1 MLRMK
6 SDIENPGSEKEARS
20 ENIQVDKN
28 CGPCKGKKATRK
40 NTNIATCICQNQPNK
55 GLNHGVKI

>member
-40 NTNIATCICQNQPNK
+40 NTNIATCICQN
-55 GLNHGVKI
+55 